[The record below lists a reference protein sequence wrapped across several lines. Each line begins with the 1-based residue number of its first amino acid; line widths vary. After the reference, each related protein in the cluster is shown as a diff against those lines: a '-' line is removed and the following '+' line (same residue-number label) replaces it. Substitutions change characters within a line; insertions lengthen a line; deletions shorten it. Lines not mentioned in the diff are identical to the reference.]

1 MIPNVYSV
9 ADGLSLR
16 VCRTEKFKA
25 GLLAVSVVLPI
36 RREET
41 YLTSLLLSVLRR
53 GTEKYPTLAELNR
66 RLDYLYGTE
75 LAIRNFYRGDCQIIG
90 FAAELLETS
99 YLPNGESLTDGVL
112 DVMRQIFFHPLLD
125 ENGRLLS
132 RYVESEKQLQC
143 DQIRARKNHPRSYAS
158 ERCRELLYEKEPCGV
173 SIYGTEEQVMA
184 VTAEELTAHWRALI
198 SAMRPDCFYVGS
210 APVGEIR
217 NALLRSFGE
226 ELTGK
231 RPITPLLTPTV
242 LRGAEVSRRT
252 EEELPVG
259 QGQLVMGLRCGTVV
273 TDFDFYAAAV
283 YNEMLGVSPV
293 AKLFV
298 HVREELGLC
307 YHCSS
312 TYNIYKGTIFISC
325 GLDNAN
331 RAQAQEAI
339 LRQIDALSKGEFDEE
354 DLLAAKRSL
363 EHSYRLLQDSPAA
376 IESYYFGR
384 GLVGVNDSMEHCR
397 VGFAAVTRED
407 VIRVAE
413 KISVDEIYFLRAT
426 LEREEDADELD

>member
-25 GLLAVSVVLPI
+25 GLLTFSAVLPI

-41 YLTSLLLSVLRR
+41 YMTSLLLSVLRR
-53 GTEKYPTLAELNR
+53 GTEKYPTLADLNR

-75 LAIRNFYRGDCQIIG
+75 LAIRNFYRGDCQVIG
-90 FAAELLETS
+90 FAAEILEKS
-99 YLPNGESLTDGVL
+99 YLPQDESLIEGVL
-112 DVMRQIFFHPLLD
+112 DVMRQILFHPLLD
-125 ENGRLLS
+125 EEGLLLS

-173 SIYGTEEQVMA
+173 SIYGTEEQIMA
-184 VTAEELTAHWRALI
+184 VTAEELTAHWRALTA
-198 SAMRPDCFYVGS
+198 SMRPDCFYVGS
-210 APVGEIR
+210 AAPGELR
-217 NALLRSFGE
+217 HALLNAFGE

-231 RPITPLLTPTV
+231 RPITPLLALSALHGEETC
-242 LRGAEVSRRT
+242 RRT

-259 QGQLVMGLRCGTVV
+259 QGQLVLGLRCGTVL
-273 TDFDFYAAAV
+273 TDADFYAAAV

-298 HVREELGLC
+298 HVREKLGLC

-312 TYNIYKGTIFISC
+312 TYNTYKGSIFVSC

-331 RAQAQEAI
+331 RAQAEEAI
-339 LRQIDALSKGEFDEE
+339 LRQIDAMSKGEFDEE
-354 DLLAAKRSL
+354 ELLAAKNSL
-363 EHSYRLLQDSPAA
+363 EHSSRLLQDSPAA

-384 GLVGVNDSMEHCR
+384 GLVGVNDSIEHCR
-397 VGFAAVTRED
+397 AGFSSVTRED
-407 VIRVAE
+407 VVRVAE
-413 KISVDEIYFLRAT
+413 KISVDEIYFLRGT
-426 LEREEDADELD
+426 MEREEDADELD